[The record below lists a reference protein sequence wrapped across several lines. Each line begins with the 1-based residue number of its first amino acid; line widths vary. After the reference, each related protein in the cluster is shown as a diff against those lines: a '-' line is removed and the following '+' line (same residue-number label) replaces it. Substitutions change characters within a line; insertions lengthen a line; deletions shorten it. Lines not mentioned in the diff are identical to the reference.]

1 MLVIKKYIVIL
12 QYNYKDMGVTKTE
25 LFSDVQND
33 LALAAKAF
41 AHPARIA
48 ILQHILKTNACI
60 NGDLVQELGLA
71 QATISQ
77 HLRELKD
84 SGIIQGTIEGSSVSY
99 CINPDRWHE
108 IKGQFNEIFNRFN
121 SSLTDDCC

>member
-1 MLVIKKYIVIL
+1 
-12 QYNYKDMGVTKTE
+12 MGVTKTD
-25 LFSDVQND
+25 LFSSVQND
-33 LALAAKAF
+33 LALAAKAL

-48 ILQHILKTNACI
+48 IIEHLLKTQACI

-84 SGIIQGTIEGSSVSY
+84 IGIIQGTIEGSSVSY
-99 CINPDRWHE
+99 CINPDRWE
-108 IKGQFNEIFNRFN
+108 QIRSQFNALFNQFK
-121 SSLTDDCC
+121 SLDPDECC

>member
-1 MLVIKKYIVIL
+1 
-12 QYNYKDMGVTKTE
+12 MGVTRTD
-25 LFSDVQND
+25 LFSDVQNE

-41 AHPARIA
+41 AHPARVA
-48 ILQHILKTNACI
+48 IIQYLLRANACI

-84 SGIIQGTIEGSSVSY
+84 IGIIQGNIEGSRVNY
-99 CINPDRWHE
+99 CINPMRWAQ
-108 IKGQFNEIFNRFN
+108 IKSQFNDVFNQFESPMKGN
-121 SSLTDDCC
+121 CC